1 LPRLSGLNSPSR
13 WVLLVRPDCGLC
25 ETFEQELSRLARTE
39 AVPPIELVDVDSDP
53 ELARRYGLDIPVL
66 LWDGVV
72 VCRHQLDQDEL
83 RRLLRPR

>member
-1 LPRLSGLNSPSR
+1 MPRLSVLNSGSR

-25 ETFEQELSRLARTE
+25 ETFEQELARLARNE
-39 AVPPIELVDVDSDP
+39 ALPPIELVDVDSDP

-66 LWDGVV
+66 LWDGVK
-72 VCRHQLDQDEL
+72 VCQHALDQDEL